1 VVDEHGVNIRITLD
15 TKVSSGGEPD
25 EPPDFEEKL
34 VPKEWV
40 ELTSYG
46 VKVTG
51 PMGLWD
57 LHPWW
62 RVRKVEEEFDD

>member
-1 VVDEHGVNIRITLD
+1 MVGDRPVNIKITLD
-15 TKVSSGGEPD
+15 TKVSDPGE
-25 EPPDFEEKL
+25 EADFEEKL
-34 VPKEWV
+34 VPRDWV
-40 ELTSYG
+40 DLTEYG

>member
-1 VVDEHGVNIRITLD
+1 MVGDRSVNIRITLD
-15 TKVSSGGEPD
+15 TKVSDPGE
-25 EPPDFEEKL
+25 EADFEEKL
-34 VPKEWV
+34 VPRDWV
-40 ELTSYG
+40 ELTEYG

>member
-1 VVDEHGVNIRITLD
+1 MADGDRQVNIKITLD
-15 TKVSSGGEPD
+15 TKVSGSGAAAE
-25 EPPDFEEKL
+25 FEEKL
-34 VPKEWV
+34 VPRDWV
-40 ELTSYG
+40 ELTDYG

-51 PMGLWD
+51 PLGLWD